1 MDEYGGYFRL
11 VTSDTDRKV
20 TRKGG
25 SVSAEILGE
34 TQTLYV
40 LDENLRIVGTY
51 SNVSKDERL
60 QSVRFVEN
68 TAYFVTFRQ
77 TDPLFAVDLSDPA
90 HPELKSELKL
100 PAFHGICIPLGKNKL
115 LGFGID
121 ADETGVQTG
130 LKLSMFDTTDSSSV
144 KETHSITFSDRNG
157 AAQRSMNLKQ
167 S

>member
-20 TRKGG
+20 TREGG

-68 TAYFVTFRQ
+68 TAYSVSYT
-77 TDPLFAVDLSDPA
+77 
-90 HPELKSELKL
+90 H
-100 PAFHGICIPLGKNKL
+100 LGTSRASI
-115 LGFGID
+115 FSR
-121 ADETGVQTG
+121 ET
-130 LKLSMFDTTDSSSV
+130 K
-144 KETHSITFSDRNG
+144 KRP
-157 AAQRSMNLKQ
+157 
-167 S
+167 